1 MKKILLWLGILLIPA
16 PYGYSAAPGRN
27 VDTPVITTLLEQRDG
42 SRIQLSFRAVHWD
55 ADRMAAL
62 KTDKSSR
69 EQFNNTFGSR
79 MGIVD
84 TNVKLKFGPRHQI
97 DPGRYYLGFRVD
109 EPAMAGQDPLWYL
122 ILSNDKAIWIIL
134 PLTII
139 RVKESSEFLTYYF
152 TPGITDRDF
161 LFNMRYGDLSTSV
174 RWTILGIPSKTLQTM
189 QDINPAWYL
198 PLPEM
203 DRVPMPGM
211 IDSVTPSLSPATQD
225 SISPR
230 RNAETSSKKKAGSGS
245 LRYLGDLKKTEKD
258 GSSNESEKK
267 ENP

>member
-1 MKKILLWLGILLIPA
+1 MKSILLGLVILLILA
-16 PYGYSAAPGRN
+16 PYSHGAAPGRN

-62 KTDKSSR
+62 KIDKSSR
-69 EQFNNTFGSR
+69 EHFNNIFGSR
-79 MGIVD
+79 MGIVE
-84 TNVKLKFGPRHQI
+84 TNVKLKFGPRLQI

-122 ILSNDKAIWIIL
+122 ILSNDKAIWITL

-139 RVKESSEFLTYYF
+139 RVTETSEFLTYFF

-161 LFNMRYGDLSTSV
+161 LFNMRYGDLSISV

-189 QDINPAWYL
+189 KEINPAWYL

-203 DRVPMPGM
+203 DRIPMPGI
-211 IDSVTPSLSPATQD
+211 IDSATTPSLPQQD
-225 SISPR
+225 GTSLR
-230 RNAETSSKKKAGSGS
+230 RSAESSSKKKAGSGS

-258 GSSNESEKK
+258 DSSNEQEKK
-267 ENP
+267 ENL